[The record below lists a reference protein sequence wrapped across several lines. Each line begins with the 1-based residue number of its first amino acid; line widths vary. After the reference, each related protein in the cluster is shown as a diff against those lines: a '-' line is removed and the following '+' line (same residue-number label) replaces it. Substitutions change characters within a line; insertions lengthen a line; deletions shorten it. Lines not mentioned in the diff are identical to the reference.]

1 MKIKIFCDTAEI
13 NLIKK
18 FNKKKIVK
26 GFTTNPS
33 LMRKAGAKDYK
44 SYSKKILKICNN
56 KPVSLEVFADDYKEM
71 KKQALQINTWGK
83 NVYVKVPVANSRGIF
98 MGKIIKELNN
108 SNIKINITAI
118 YSAKQT
124 EKILKLINKKTKV
137 IISIFA
143 GRAGDTG
150 KDPVP
155 EFKKSIAMAKKFKN
169 VEILWASIRE
179 PYNYIQAKQLGC
191 HIVTIPPAI
200 IEKIENFGK
209 TFDQLTKE
217 TVKAFLVD
225 SKKSRFKIQQGLI
238 MATLD
243 GIIEPIY
250 FLITSISFILL
261 SIIQYKKFGKTR
273 ETIYLAGLSAFFLCS
288 YIAISLK
295 G

>member
-1 MKIKIFCDTAEI
+1 MSTKIFCDIAE
-13 NLIKK
+13 LGQIKK

-44 SYSKKILKICNN
+44 IYSKKILKICPS
-56 KPVSLEVFADDYKEM
+56 KPVSLEVFADDYATMKE
-71 KKQALQINTWGK
+71 QALKINTWGK
-83 NVYVKVPVANSRGIF
+83 NVYVKIPVSNSRGVF

-108 SNIKINITAI
+108 KNIKLNITAV

-124 EKILKLINKKTKV
+124 NRILKLINKKTKV

-169 VEILWASIRE
+169 VEILWASVRE

-191 HIVTIPPAI
+191 HIITIPPST

-209 TFDQLTKE
+209 SFDLLTKE
-217 TVKAFLVD
+217 TVKTFLID
-225 SKKSRFKIQQGLI
+225 SKK
-238 MATLD
+238 A
-243 GIIEPIY
+243 
-250 FLITSISFILL
+250 
-261 SIIQYKKFGKTR
+261 KF
-273 ETIYLAGLSAFFLCS
+273 TI
-288 YIAISLK
+288 
-295 G
+295 